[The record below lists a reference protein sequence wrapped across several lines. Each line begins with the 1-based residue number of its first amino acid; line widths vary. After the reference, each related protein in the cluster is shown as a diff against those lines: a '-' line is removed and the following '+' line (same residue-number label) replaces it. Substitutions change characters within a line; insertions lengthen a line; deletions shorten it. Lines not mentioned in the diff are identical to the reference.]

1 MCWLRYSGEISI
13 FYCKLDQF
21 QNIREINVCHL
32 CRGLDQ
38 STKCFLLFANRLPI
52 VDLNKAY
59 IGSKFAIYVEP
70 DSYQPKEAQANFSAM
85 KNHEKSKSRPTP
97 NCSFDVESNTSKAGE
112 SRLTTEFRRM
122 KLLSDLDDLMED

>member
-1 MCWLRYSGEISI
+1 M
-13 FYCKLDQF
+13 
-21 QNIREINVCHL
+21 
-32 CRGLDQ
+32 
-38 STKCFLLFANRLPI
+38 FANRLPI

-85 KNHEKSKSRPTP
+85 INHEKSKSQPTP

>member
-1 MCWLRYSGEISI
+1 MRFILQTRLISKTCEIAAG
-13 FYCKLDQF
+13 
-21 QNIREINVCHL
+21 HL
-32 CRGLDQ
+32 YQGLDQ
-38 STKCFLLFANRLPI
+38 STKGFLMFANRLPV

-59 IGSKFAIYVEP
+59 VGSKFAIYVEP

-97 NCSFDVESNTSKAGE
+97 NCSFGVESNTSKAGE